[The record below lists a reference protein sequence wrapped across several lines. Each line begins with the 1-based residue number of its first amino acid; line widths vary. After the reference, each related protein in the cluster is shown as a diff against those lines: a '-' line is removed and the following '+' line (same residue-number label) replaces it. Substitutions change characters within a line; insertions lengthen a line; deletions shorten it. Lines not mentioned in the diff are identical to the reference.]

1 MALPLSTAK
10 QVSRKKSSCKVIS
23 EYSSKA
29 SPKRTKPFNGAT
41 DRFRPANRKK

>member
-10 QVSRKKSSCKVIS
+10 QVSRKKSSGKVIS

-29 SPKRTKPFNGAT
+29 SPKKTKSINNAT
-41 DRFRPANRKK
+41 KRFRPGKGKK

>member
-10 QVSRKKSSCKVIS
+10 QLSRGKGQAKVVS
-23 EYSSKA
+23 EYEGKR

-41 DRFRPANRKK
+41 DRFRSTKKKK